1 MSNETPQ
8 RTRLW
13 RCFQTLFRIITSRM
27 FDLKIYGEENL
38 PKTGGA
44 LLLANHQS
52 YLDPVVIAVKLTR
65 PVTYM
70 AKTELFESHPLFK
83 WFITNLHAFPVRRGE
98 SDVSAIKK
106 AIAKL
111 HEGHILNMYPEG
123 TRSLDG
129 ELGRILPGVV
139 VVVRRAQ
146 VPVIPVAIDGSFKAW
161 PKGAKRIDSRP
172 VRVMYG
178 KPLQIEGLKSDEI
191 LELIDRSLRDM
202 LKQMRSPSFG

>member
-1 MSNETPQ
+1 
-8 RTRLW
+8 
-13 RCFQTLFRIITSRM
+13 M
-27 FDLKIYGEENL
+27 FDLKIYGKENI
-38 PKTGGA
+38 PRTGGA

-52 YLDPVVIAVKLTR
+52 YLDPVVIAVKLNR

-70 AKTELFESHPLFK
+70 AKTELFESSRLFK

-98 SDVSAIKK
+98 SDISAIKH
-106 AIAKL
+106 AIARL

-146 VPVIPVAIDGSFKAW
+146 VPVIPVAIDGSFNAW

-178 KPLQIEGLKSDEI
+178 QPLKIEGLKSDQI
-191 LELIDRSLRDM
+191 LQLIDQTLRDM
-202 LKQMRSPSFG
+202 LKQMRGESFAKSA